1 MYIVEYI
8 VMIPLA
14 ALTSTMGDSIYN
26 YYSQPHRQTGGSF
39 TPYKAG
45 WRPAYQSGRG
55 WMSSLGNFLKP
66 MATNAAKNIGKA
78 VSTVAP
84 VVGKKLVKIGMRS
97 LKDWANQKQL
107 NEAIQSNLR
116 QAASETAD
124 EYLDK
129 PPAQTGNGRRRR
141 KRRHTLVAIRQGG
154 AGKKRDCFSKRSR
167 L

>member
-1 MYIVEYI
+1 
-8 VMIPLA
+8 
-14 ALTSTMGDSIYN
+14 MGDSIYK
-26 YYSQPHRQTGGSF
+26 YYSQPHLQAGGSF

-45 WRPAYQSGRG
+45 WRPAYRSQSGRG
-55 WMSSLGNFLKP
+55 WMSSLGSFLKP
-66 MATNAAKNIGKA
+66 MATSAAKNIGNA
-78 VSTVAP
+78 VKTVAP

-129 PPAQTGNGRRRR
+129 APAQTGNGRRR
-141 KRRHTLVAIRQGG
+141 KRRHTLVATRGRKIQ
-154 AGKKRDCFSKRSR
+154 DCFSKRPR